1 MTKKLSQIEMEY
13 DLAELGHSYEYLN
26 SLSHKEMA
34 DLYEQEF
41 WEPVSVYL
49 D

>member
-1 MTKKLSQIEMEY
+1 MFKLRPLEMEY

-26 SLSHKEMA
+26 SLSHREMA
-34 DLYEQEF
+34 ELYEQEF
-41 WEPVSVYL
+41 GETVSIYL

>member
-1 MTKKLSQIEMEY
+1 MLILSPIEMEY

-26 SLSHKEMA
+26 SLSNREMA

-41 WEPVSVYL
+41 GGSVSVYL
-49 D
+49 N

>member
-1 MTKKLSQIEMEY
+1 MLILSPIEMEY

-26 SLSHKEMA
+26 SLSNREMA

-41 WEPVSVYL
+41 GGAVSVYL